1 MVNILK
7 YPAIN
12 AKMKGMYA
20 NNFSKSELEELLR
33 QTNLKD
39 AIFILKSKFPSLE
52 NINENLHRKELEQEL
67 NNLFIIDILKL
78 LKYLNKNE
86 KRVLMEFIT
95 KYQINCVKNV
105 FRNLT
110 TNEDVQ
116 SNLKNIDNWT
126 NKIFKSIDG
135 INHTNEEKEFLELIK
150 SEDYFK
156 IFEEYEE
163 IIDNA
168 PLDEIE
174 VKLDKFYFQ
183 KIYKASK
190 NVNKEFQNMIGTEI
204 DLLNITWIYRA
215 KQYFYY
221 SSDEIKKI
229 IIPINYKL
237 SKEKTYKLINSSDF
251 EEMKNILDETVYKKI
266 FKSKETLEHDRDKFL
281 YDMYIKLF
289 RTKLFNICT
298 VFCNINLIDIEI
310 KNIINIIEG
319 IRYKVDKTEIQKR
332 LIV

>member
-20 NNFSKSELEELLR
+20 NNFSKNELEELLR

-86 KRVLMEFIT
+86 KRILMEFIA
-95 KYQINCVKNV
+95 KYEINCVKNV

-116 SNLKNIDNWT
+116 NNLKNIDNWT

-150 SEDYFK
+150 SEEYYK
-156 IFEEYEE
+156 IFKEYED
-163 IIDNA
+163 IIDSA

-174 VKLDKFYFQ
+174 VKLDKFYFEN
-183 KIYKASK
+183 IYKLSK

-204 DLLNITWIYRA
+204 DL
-215 KQYFYY
+215 
-221 SSDEIKKI
+221 
-229 IIPINYKL
+229 
-237 SKEKTYKLINSSDF
+237 
-251 EEMKNILDETVYKKI
+251 
-266 FKSKETLEHDRDKFL
+266 
-281 YDMYIKLF
+281 
-289 RTKLFNICT
+289 
-298 VFCNINLIDIEI
+298 
-310 KNIINIIEG
+310 
-319 IRYKVDKTEIQKR
+319 
-332 LIV
+332 